1 MMIKVQHNTIKIT
14 TIEKIISILSYISM
28 GIIGLLWLIVAHLKN
43 KKLRFFLMY
52 NVVQS
57 MVISILLTILKLG
70 LDIIL
75 SILGKIPLL
84 DFIAAIIYYVISFK
98 IIRFYSLGISFTA
111 FELILFLLLIYIIIG
126 ILLGRIFYIP
136 YLSNFMQKTMK
147 NYN

>member
-1 MMIKVQHNTIKIT
+1 MIKVQHNSIKVT
-14 TIEKIISILSYISM
+14 NIEKIISILSYITM
-28 GIIGLLWLIVAHLKN
+28 GIVGLLWLIIAHIKN

-57 MVISILLTILKLG
+57 MVIAILLTIIKLC

-75 SILGKIPLL
+75 SILAKLPIL
-84 DFIAAIIYYVISFK
+84 DFIAAIIYYIISFK

-126 ILLGRIFYIP
+126 IFLGRIFYIP
-136 YLSNFMQKTMK
+136 YLSDFMNRTMK
-147 NYN
+147 NYY